1 MKRILST
8 ATVLILSAAAYMP
21 MQASAQV
28 NITIGNA
35 PPPVRY
41 EVVPAARRGYEWA
54 PGYWNW
60 NGRRHVWSTGHWE
73 RARPGYVYQRPEW
86 NQGDNGWRLNRGGW
100 QRGNG
105 NGYGSN
111 GPGNHGKGNG
121 DRDRDG
127 IPNRVDRDRDGDG
140 VQNRY
145 DRRPNNPNRN

>member
-8 ATVLILSAAAYMP
+8 AAAIVLSTAAFIPA
-21 MQASAQV
+21 QAHAQV
-28 NITIGNA
+28 GVHIAIGNA

-60 NGRRHVWSTGHWE
+60 NGRRHVWSKGHWE
-73 RARPGYVYQRPEW
+73 RQRVGHYYQRPVW
-86 NQGDNGWRLNRGGW
+86 QQSNGGWRLNQGGW
-100 QRGNG
+100 QRGQRHDNR
-105 NGYGSN
+105 NVNRGY
-111 GPGNHGKGNG
+111 GNG

-140 VQNRY
+140 VPNRY
-145 DRRPNNPNRN
+145 DDKPGNPRRY